1 MRWTT
6 ALGLC
11 VGMFSFASSVAA
23 DGAKEDAEKPR
34 LIDRGEYVE
43 DTTTKLL
50 WQKDGASAGKK
61 NFQQAA
67 EYAKGLKLGGLTG
80 WRVPTA
86 KELEG
91 IFPAD
96 KKPFLNSKYTPNM
109 CCGGGE
115 EFASFWTS
123 ELDPRVDDYAFVYQ
137 WYNKGGA
144 NNCFASK
151 NFVYVRCVRSVDG
164 AALAAAV
171 KPVPTKLDDETL
183 AKVKTLIVQLADEDF
198 EKREAGTKELIA
210 LGAVLEGLIKD
221 ELAKSTDFEVKLRL
235 KRVLDAIT
243 TR

>member
-1 MRWTT
+1 MRSAS
-6 ALGLC
+6 ALGL
-11 VGMFSFASSVAA
+11 GAALFSLAFCLATRG
-23 DGAKEDAEKPR
+23 DEGEKPR
-34 LIDRGEYVE
+34 YIDRGEYIE

-67 EYAKGLKLGGLTG
+67 DYAKGLKLGGLTG

-96 KKPFLNSKYTPNM
+96 KKPFLNSKYNPNM
-109 CCGGGE
+109 CCGGE
-115 EFASFWTS
+115 KEFASFWTS
-123 ELDPRVDDYAFVYQ
+123 ELDGRADDYAFVYQ

-164 AALAAAV
+164 AKLTAEV
-171 KPVPTKLDDETL
+171 KPAPTKLDDETL
-183 AKVKTLIVQLADEDF
+183 ANVKKLIAQLADEDF
-198 EKREAGTKELIA
+198 SKREAATKELIA
-210 LGAVLEGLIKD
+210 LGTVLEALIKE
-221 ELAKSTDFEVKLRL
+221 ELAKATDLEGKLRL
-235 KRVLDAIT
+235 KRVLDAIMAQ
-243 TR
+243 